1 MAHLG
6 LRASCFSLPAAP
18 YFFSNAYTIFE
29 HPSGPFGTRGSRTGA
44 LPPAETYLRQT
55 VTRSTRAPGLSS
67 YAKFRRLGSVWSVP
81 SKTTVSAA
89 TVALKLEQEQTKGT
103 PVFKCSP

>member
-29 HPSGPFGTRGSRTGA
+29 HPSGPFGARGSRTGA
-44 LPPAETYLRQT
+44 LPLAETYLRQT
-55 VTRSTRAPGLSS
+55 VTRSTLAPGLSS

-81 SKTTVSAA
+81 SKAALSATTIAF
-89 TVALKLEQEQTKGT
+89 KLEEEQTKGT
-103 PVFKCSP
+103 PLCECN

>member
-29 HPSGPFGTRGSRTGA
+29 HPSGPFGARGSHTGA
-44 LPPAETYLRQT
+44 LPPAATYLRQI
-55 VTRSTRAPGLSS
+55 VNPSTPAHGLSP
-67 YAKFRRLGSVWSVP
+67 YAKFRRLGPVWAVLSL
-81 SKTTVSAA
+81 TTWSAA
-89 TVALKLEQEQTKGT
+89 IVAFKLEEEQMKGT
-103 PVFKCSP
+103 QVFKCS